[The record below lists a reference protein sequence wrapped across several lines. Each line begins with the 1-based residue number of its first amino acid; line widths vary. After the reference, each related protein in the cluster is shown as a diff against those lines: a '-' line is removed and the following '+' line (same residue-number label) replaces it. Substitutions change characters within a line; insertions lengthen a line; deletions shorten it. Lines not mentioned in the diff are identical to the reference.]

1 VKPAP
6 FTYHAPE
13 SIDEAVSILAAHGD
27 DARPLAGGQSLVPIL
42 ALRLTRVGHLVDL
55 GRVAELRGVERR
67 NGVLAVRAMTT
78 QATVE
83 HSEAVAAAVPLI
95 AKAMPF
101 VGHFQIRN
109 RGTVGGSLT
118 HADPASELP
127 AVALALDAE
136 LELRSTRGSRVEQAA
151 NFFVGTWTT
160 SMDPDELLLEA
171 RFPIWP
177 ERFGCAVEEVA
188 RRHGDFALT
197 GAVCA
202 VGLDTDGK
210 VERAGVALLGMG
222 STPVRASD
230 AEEALRGR
238 LPSGGELLEI
248 GELAVRDTEPPD
260 DLHASRR
267 YRRTVGA
274 RVVSRALGRAIEEAE
289 SD

>member
-6 FTYHAPE
+6 FTYHAPD
-13 SIDEAVSILAAHGD
+13 SIDEAVSILAVHGD

-55 GRVAELRGVERR
+55 GRVAELRGAELR

-78 QATVE
+78 QTVVE
-83 HSEAVAAAVPLI
+83 HSESVRSAVPLLTR
-95 AKAMPF
+95 AMPF

-109 RGTVGGSLT
+109 RGTVGGSIT
-118 HADPASELP
+118 HADPAGELP

-136 LELRSTRGSRVEQAA
+136 LELRSTRGTRVELAA
-151 NFFVGTWTT
+151 DFFVGTWTT
-160 SMDPDELLLEA
+160 SIEPDELLVEA
-171 RFPIWP
+171 RFPVWGA
-177 ERFGCAVEEVA
+177 RSGWAVEEVA

-202 VGLDTDGK
+202 VGLDTAGRIH
-210 VERAGVALLGMG
+210 RAGIALLGMG
-222 STPVRASD
+222 STPVRALE
-230 AEEALRGR
+230 AEAALRGR
-238 LPSGGELLEI
+238 SPSGEELLEI
-248 GELAVRDTEPPD
+248 GELAVSDTEPPD
-260 DLHASRR
+260 DLHASRY

-274 RVVSRALGRAIEEAE
+274 RVVSRALGRAIEEAG